1 MRKAYDSISLEGLR
15 LALNRIAL
23 PAQFVSW
30 IIELFTNRSMN
41 VITNFG
47 LSPILI
53 AKDGIDQGDAI
64 SPLLWRIFYDPLL
77 SAIQSNQSKRGYLMN
92 LSWPSNVTDVNTWT
106 SHSAQIPIM
115 AYMDDTIFIDSS
127 KKRIQSSIDL
137 ATEFYDINDIF
148 INGNKCD

>member
-30 IIELFTNRSMN
+30 IIELFTNRQMN
-41 VITNFG
+41 VIMNFG
-47 LSPILI
+47 LSPTLI

-77 SAIQSNQSKRGYLMN
+77 TAIQLRQQKRGYLMD
-92 LSWPSNVTDVNTWT
+92 LTWPSNVSNSESWNYYQ
-106 SHSAQIPIM
+106 AQIPVM
-115 AYMDDTIFIDSS
+115 AYM
-127 KKRIQSSIDL
+127 
-137 ATEFYDINDIF
+137 
-148 INGNKCD
+148 